1 MSDKGKATV
10 KKLQAHVP
18 YVYAGL
24 SLTLTQPLAP
34 PPNPLYTH
42 PPRLGVQQVQAERAD
57 LQSAD

>member
-34 PPNPLYTH
+34 PPTLYT
-42 PPRLGVQQVQAERAD
+42 PTPLA
-57 LQSAD
+57 